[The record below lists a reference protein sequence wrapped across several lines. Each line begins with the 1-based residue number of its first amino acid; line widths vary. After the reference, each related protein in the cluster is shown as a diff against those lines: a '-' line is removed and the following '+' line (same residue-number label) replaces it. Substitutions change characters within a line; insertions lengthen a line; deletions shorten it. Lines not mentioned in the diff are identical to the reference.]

1 MINRSIVS
9 PGKQAR
15 HNMEGATLHPHPKH
29 RSRSLG
35 CVLCMAAV
43 VELRSHAHELWCVPC
58 LKKDVGHIARIA
70 AEARELR
77 KQLRLPAEELKKRRQ
92 ESQNVM
98 KRLRPVIGE
107 RGTTGPAK
115 SATSPVSMTLTSTT
129 SGRLLSAVRM
139 TLKTCRSSAPVC
151 NHHKNAFASP
161 RTSQIRMQAMSNAQ
175 GGLLVLIR
183 TQEGSGESG
192 LRASLQ
198 TSQNPAA
205 EVLPAQSGLQNV
217 CQRERSESEND
228 VRKTGGDD
236 GRHTMSGR
244 LRRRVRVLRLLHG
257 GVRRWQGQGP
267 LRGPRDDRGP

>member
-107 RGTTGPAK
+107 RDNWTCKECDKPCEHDAHIDHIRPIAFGGTDDPENLQVLCP
-115 SATSPVSMTLTSTT
+115 S
-129 SGRLLSAVRM
+129 
-139 TLKTCRSSAPVC
+139 C